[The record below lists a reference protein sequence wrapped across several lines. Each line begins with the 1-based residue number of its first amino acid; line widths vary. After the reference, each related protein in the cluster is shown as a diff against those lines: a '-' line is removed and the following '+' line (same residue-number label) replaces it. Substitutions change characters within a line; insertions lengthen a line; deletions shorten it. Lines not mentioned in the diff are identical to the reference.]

1 MRILIVGAGGVGGFF
16 GAWLLAAGR
25 DVTFLVRPQR
35 ALQLN
40 EHGLQLLSP
49 AGDLTLPPPP
59 TVLASTLAETY
70 DLILLSCK
78 AYDLASA
85 MNDFAPA
92 VGADTAVLPL
102 LNGMAHLETLDQR
115 FGRERVLGGCT
126 NLSASRD
133 EQGRILHLNPLDAL
147 QFGDRNGQRP
157 AADKS
162 IFDIARIADCLAVP
176 GYTAD
181 LRADILQ
188 TMWHKWVTIATA
200 ASATCLLRAAIGDVV
215 AAGAAELVPRFLA
228 EAGSIAAAEGYPP
241 SAEHTRVTLA
251 KFTQPGSLFTASML
265 RDIEAGGQIEGFQII
280 GDLLAHARRHALA
293 TPLLDITYAH
303 LRCYE
308 QRRQRELVARGLV
321 ASCSAPGEQGRRPTF
336 V

>member
-1 MRILIVGAGGVGGFF
+1 
-16 GAWLLAAGR
+16 
-25 DVTFLVRPQR
+25 
-35 ALQLN
+35 
-40 EHGLQLLSP
+40 
-49 AGDLTLPPPP
+49 
-59 TVLASTLAETY
+59 
-70 DLILLSCK
+70 
-78 AYDLASA
+78 
-85 MNDFAPA
+85 
-92 VGADTAVLPL
+92 
-102 LNGMAHLETLDQR
+102 
-115 FGRERVLGGCT
+115 
-126 NLSASRD
+126 
-133 EQGRILHLNPLDAL
+133 
-147 QFGDRNGQRP
+147 
-157 AADKS
+157 
-162 IFDIARIADCLAVP
+162 
-176 GYTAD
+176 
-181 LRADILQ
+181 
-188 TMWHKWVTIATA
+188 
-200 ASATCLLRAAIGDVV
+200 
-215 AAGAAELVPRFLA
+215 LVPRFLA